1 MLTPSLVDAGANVN
15 CSYGRTNPN
24 PVLFYAV
31 KNHHLDMAEWL
42 LQHGAKPQCL
52 LRWEYMVQK
61 KILTPAQL
69 FELMKRVGVKMSTR
83 SDDGQKFN
91 IMHYAC
97 YFGDV
102 KTVQEL
108 LQINDNSLVND
119 ITDQSDSALTIALLS
134 PLTEEETKLYLA
146 SLLYPSSNLAMCNN
160 RSQNAIQIVLLKGR
174 IGLLFHMLPYAMNVR
189 QDFYGNTML
198 HLAVKARLSTVARFI
213 LRFMTVDLD
222 RTDRDGDTVL
232 TLAVKSGDE
241 ELACEIFQNGADPTR
256 VPKSWNM
263 SHSERDTVLHQA
275 LKRDMQELGCELA
288 RTGAVLNKDTNG
300 DFPIHIAL
308 NNQLD
313 KVVEYLLTLSILG
326 SFIDCLNDSDSDTPL
341 HLALKLGFYKH
352 AKSLIEHGAN
362 VNMTNKLGLTPCHVL
377 VMVARGDYQSVAK
390 NTMTPEEIV
399 NLLDMM
405 LAQQPDLEIVNYAT
419 ETGGHETCLHMA
431 IHGGEV
437 TKELVRRCLAYEP
450 KLVQSRDFND
460 ATPLILAV
468 QNGDATLV
476 RELCDAGCDLNVM
489 NKDRDTPLHI
499 AVGNGDVDIV
509 GDACFE
515 CDVM

>member
-1 MLTPSLVDAGANVN
+1 MSIMTCSLVDVGANVD
-15 CSYGRTNPN
+15 CCYGRANEN
-24 PVLFYAV
+24 PVLYYLLLH
-31 KNHHLDMAEWL
+31 KHLDWAEYL
-42 LQHGAKPQCL
+42 LERKAKPQCL
-52 LRWEYMVQK
+52 LRWKYIVQE
-61 KILTPAQL
+61 KIISPGQL
-69 FELMKRVGVKMSTR
+69 FELMKKVGVKMATR

-108 LQINDNSLVND
+108 LQVNDNALVND
-119 ITDQSDSALTIALLS
+119 LTEQGDSALTIALLS
-134 PLTEEETKLYLA
+134 PLTDDDTKLYLTT
-146 SLLYPSSNLAMCNN
+146 LLYPSSNLAICNN
-160 RSQNAIQIVLLKGR
+160 KSQNAIQIVLLKGR
-174 IGLLFHMLPYAMNVR
+174 VSLLFRMLPYATNVR
-189 QDFYGNTML
+189 QDFYGNTIM
-198 HLAVKARLSTVARFI
+198 HLAVKARLFTVARFI
-213 LRFMTVDLD
+213 LRFMRVDLD

-241 ELACEIFQNGADPTR
+241 ELACEIFQNGADATR

-263 SHSERDTVLHQA
+263 PNSEQDTLLHQT
-275 LKRDMQELGCELA
+275 LKRDMQELSCQLA

-313 KVVEYLLTLSILG
+313 KVVNYLLSLTMLNT
-326 SFIDCLNDSDSDTPL
+326 FIDCLNDSDNDTPL
-341 HLALKLGFYKH
+341 HLALKLGFYQH
-352 AKSLIEHGAN
+352 SKSLIEHGAN
-362 VNMTNKLGLTPCHVL
+362 VNITNKLGLTPCHVL
-377 VMVARGDYQSVAK
+377 VMVARGDFQSVAK
-390 NTMTPEEIV
+390 NTMTPVEIV

-405 LAQQPDLEIVNYAT
+405 LGQQPDLEIVNCAT

-431 IHGGEV
+431 IHGGEA

-450 KLVQSRDFND
+450 KLVQSRDYND

-468 QNGDATLV
+468 QNKDVMLV

-489 NKDRDTPLHI
+489 NKDRDAPLHI
-499 AVGNGDVDIV
+499 AARNGDVATV
-509 GDACFE
+509 GD
-515 CDVM
+515 VM